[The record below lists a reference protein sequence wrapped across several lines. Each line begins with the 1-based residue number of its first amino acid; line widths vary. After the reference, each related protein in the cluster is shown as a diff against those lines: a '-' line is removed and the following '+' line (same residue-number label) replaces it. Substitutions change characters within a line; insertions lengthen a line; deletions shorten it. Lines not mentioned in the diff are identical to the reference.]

1 MNIMGAANEI
11 LNMVKEILA
20 YFNEIDAANVV
31 EIVKNAVEKILA
43 GFPTL
48 F

>member
-1 MNIMGAANEI
+1 MDAI

-31 EIVKNAVEKILA
+31 EIIRNGLNDLIAYIPQL
-43 GFPTL
+43 L
-48 F
+48 

>member
-1 MNIMGAANEI
+1 MDAI

-31 EIVKNAVEKILA
+31 EIIRNGLNDLIANIPQL
-43 GFPTL
+43 L
-48 F
+48 

>member
-1 MNIMGAANEI
+1 MNIMGAATEI

-31 EIVKNAVEKILA
+31 EIVKKSVETILA